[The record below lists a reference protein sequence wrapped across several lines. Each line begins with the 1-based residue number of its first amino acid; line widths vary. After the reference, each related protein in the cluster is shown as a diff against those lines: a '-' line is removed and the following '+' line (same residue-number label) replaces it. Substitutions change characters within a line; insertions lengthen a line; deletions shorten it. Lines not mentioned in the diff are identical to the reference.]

1 MKKVVLIFSFAILGF
16 AANYERDIVQM
27 IEFKNSQK
35 IINYEVEAKIIIQEA
50 KIKNLENEIET
61 MKKSINELE
70 KSYTKAL
77 QALTLN
83 RTVIS
88 PVKAKM
94 VLDDLMSVSKDFWV
108 LEK

>member
-1 MKKVVLIFSFAILGF
+1 MRLVLLLCSISVFGF

-61 MKKSINELE
+61 MKNSINELE
-70 KSYTKAL
+70 KSYTKG
-77 QALTLN
+77 
-83 RTVIS
+83 
-88 PVKAKM
+88 KK
-94 VLDDLMSVSKDFWV
+94 
-108 LEK
+108 

>member
-1 MKKVVLIFSFAILGF
+1 MRLVLLLCSISVFGF

-70 KSYTKAL
+70 KSY
-77 QALTLN
+77 
-83 RTVIS
+83 
-88 PVKAKM
+88 AKG
-94 VLDDLMSVSKDFWV
+94 K
-108 LEK
+108 K